1 MLGGSD
7 EEWDEHESDEET
19 SWSGLRQ
26 QRESGQDGRLVVHF
40 DVSTPP
46 SDITRAKKPGP
57 ARLDNL
63 TKVDQEAEP
72 EDIIGV

>member
-1 MLGGSD
+1 MLDGSD

-26 QRESGQDGRLVVHF
+26 QRELGPDGRLVVHF
-40 DVSTPP
+40 DVSTLP

-57 ARLDNL
+57 VPQAQGA
-63 TKVDQEAEP
+63 KVDQ
-72 EDIIGV
+72 DTKLKYHLV